1 MYKNN
6 YGEDVIVNHSNYDI
20 KTTDYKHF
28 DKIINPFDLN
38 TSLNYPYK
46 DEVKNSVCFLEMQTE
61 FENILVMFKYNEFP
75 MLDLLYEP
83 YYDLDTD
90 DYIVSYNFDLLNS
103 DNQLVLMFGSSIII
117 LDMDTYNVIK
127 FKYSNKIKD
136 FGINIFYR
144 NGYYIVEDYYHS
156 FIFFNDD
163 LNEVE
168 EENDIIKNI
177 KMELIEESK
186 KRYGWIS

>member
-1 MYKNN
+1 M
-6 YGEDVIVNHSNYDI
+6 
-20 KTTDYKHF
+20 
-28 DKIINPFDLN
+28 
-38 TSLNYPYK
+38 
-46 DEVKNSVCFLEMQTE
+46 LE
-61 FENILVMFKYNEFP
+61 
-75 MLDLLYEP
+75 LLYEP
-83 YYDLDTD
+83 YYDIDTGN
-90 DYIVSYNFDLLNS
+90 YNVFYNFDLLNS

-144 NGYYIVEDYYHS
+144 NGYYIVEDYYHN

-177 KMELIEESK
+177 KMELIELSK
-186 KRYGWIS
+186 KRYGWISQ

>member
-6 YGEDVIVNHSNYDI
+6 YGADVIVSHSNYDI
-20 KTTDYKHF
+20 KTTDCKHF

-75 MLDLLYEP
+75 MLELLYEP
-83 YYDLDTD
+83 YYDIDTG
-90 DYIVSYNFDLLNS
+90 DYNVFYNFDLLNS

-144 NGYYIVEDYYHS
+144 NGYYIVEDYYHN

>member
-6 YGEDVIVNHSNYDI
+6 YGEDVFVNHSNYDI

-46 DEVKNSVCFLEMQTE
+46 DEVKNSVCFLEIQTE

-163 LNEVE
+163 LNEIE

-186 KRYGWIS
+186 KSYGWIS